1 MRYLTEDMPGT
12 GGRIKQDPE
21 DFCVSEL
28 PLYLPSGKGEHVY
41 LYVEKRGMGS
51 FEAADHIARAFGL
64 PRRLVGM
71 AGLKDAHAVSR
82 QWMSLQGIDP
92 EKARQLDLPD
102 IRILEVSRHR
112 NKLKIGHLA
121 GNRFEIR
128 IRGCAA
134 GAEGLARPI
143 LEALQKRGVANWF
156 DEQRFGR
163 RRDNH
168 LLGRALVLGEYQA
181 FCDRFLGGPTAADS
195 HRLAEAR
202 RRYDAGDLAG
212 AKKRFGGEWD
222 HLRVLAALAR
232 TKNPQRAARAL
243 SKQLARLFVS
253 AFQSDLFNQVLDR
266 RLGEIDRVEAGDLA
280 YIHGRGAVFRV
291 ERPEVEQP
299 RADRLEISP
308 SGPIVG
314 HRVTLASG
322 RPGEIEREVLA
333 ATAIEPRDFERT
345 KALRL
350 RGGRRPL
357 RVPLSDVQM
366 EAESRRAD
374 LRLAFTLPPGAYAT
388 VVLAEITKSP
398 A

>member
-41 LYVEKRGMGS
+41 LYVEKRGLGA
-51 FEAADHIARAFGL
+51 FEAADRIARAFGL
-64 PRRLVGM
+64 PRRMVGM

-82 QWMSLQGIDP
+82 QWMSLLGIDP
-92 EKARQLDLPD
+92 EKARQLELPD

-128 IRGCAA
+128 IRGLAA
-134 GAEGLARPI
+134 GAELLARPI
-143 LEALQKRGVANWF
+143 LEAPRNAAWRTGSTSNVSDADAIITSSAGPSSWATT
-156 DEQRFGR
+156 GR
-163 RRDNH
+163 SATGSSA
-168 LLGRALVLGEYQA
+168 GRPRPIRTGSP
-181 FCDRFLGGPTAADS
+181 R
-195 HRLAEAR
+195 R
-202 RRYDAGDLAG
+202 RRYDAGDLAD

-222 HLRVLAALAR
+222 HLRVLTALAR

-280 YIHGRGAVFRV
+280 YIHGRVPSFASSGPRTSNRAPIRSKSA
-291 ERPEVEQP
+291 P
-299 RADRLEISP
+299 RARS
-308 SGPIVG
+308 SG
-314 HRVTLASG
+314 
-322 RPGEIEREVLA
+322 
-333 ATAIEPRDFERT
+333 TA
-345 KALRL
+345 
-350 RGGRRPL
+350 
-357 RVPLSDVQM
+357 
-366 EAESRRAD
+366 
-374 LRLAFTLPPGAYAT
+374 
-388 VVLAEITKSP
+388 
-398 A
+398 